1 MKKRLISLLL
11 AFSMALTFL
20 PVGVVSA
27 LAAESGELD
36 LTSDAEVPLKEE
48 GTYDLLPSENAQGHI
63 VIDAPNS
70 TVTLNLKGDI
80 SLAQSQYS
88 FITVKQG
95 TLILEGAEA
104 SVGFSETTSSKK
116 SLITVSSGAKAVLNN
131 GQFNSASSY
140 IVDNSGTVEING
152 NGRYTTST
160 SYVINTQSNSVLTV
174 NGGYFHSA
182 SNGVIYGNQS
192 QKIEINDGTLIS
204 EGLKSPTINLNND
217 QQLYIHGGTIQNLVG
232 GRALDTCRNTTIEEQ
247 NGKKILLE
255 GGNGTYVTIAIVSG
269 AMFNFKS
276 GTVKSQNSAAIRSG
290 ANATINITGGTI
302 RDSLYGV
309 KVQANPASV
318 FIGKDVRFE
327 NNINDICL
335 RPNQVITLA
344 DDYESKLTVLA
355 VTEKDELETDFQLP
369 RRITTNGSA
378 DGQKK
383 LKLRSNNEGAV
394 ILFHDNGDGTG
405 YQEFAE
411 RTGYFVDVVSGT
423 ASLDGGSTPLSPT
436 TQVPE
441 GTPVTLTAAPQKG
454 MEFEQWTVSPA
465 GAVTDPNF
473 DLTASETS
481 FRMPAQ
487 DITLTPQY
495 RPATPPVDPADGS
508 GCTGGAIAAGVA
520 IGGAAAFVSY
530 EFVTDVI
537 LSDLLP
543 AGASIPVTRAEL
555 ARLVW
560 DHAGNPEPVNAPAFA
575 DVDAADDADTA
586 KAAQWC
592 TEQGLLKTVDGRFL
606 PGVWVPRWKVIQVWN
621 KAFPKN

>member
-20 PVGVVSA
+20 PVGAVSA
-27 LAAESGELD
+27 FAAESGELD

-80 SLAQSQYS
+80 SLAQSQCS

-104 SVGFSETTSSKK
+104 SVGFTETTSSKK

-131 GQFNSASSY
+131 GQFNSASAF

-160 SYVINTQSNSVLTV
+160 SYVITTRQNSVLTV

-182 SNGVIYGNQS
+182 SNGVIYGSQS

-217 QQLYIHGGTIQNLVG
+217 QQLYLHGGTIQNLVG

-269 AMFNFKS
+269 ATFNFKS

-302 RDSLYGV
+302 CDSLYGV

-318 FIGKDVRFE
+318 FIGKDVHFE
-327 NNINDICL
+327 NNTNDICL
-335 RPNQVITLA
+335 RPDQVITLE
-344 DDYESKLTVLA
+344 DGFKGNLTVLA
-355 VTEKDELETDFQLP
+355 VTEKDELDTNLQLP
-369 RRITTNGSA
+369 RRITTDGSA

-394 ILFHDNGDGTG
+394 VMFHDNGDGTG
-405 YQEFAE
+405 YQEFVE

-423 ASLDGGSTPLSPT
+423 ASIDGGTPLSPT
-436 TQVPE
+436 TQVPK
-441 GTPVTLTAAPQKG
+441 GTPVTLTAAKQEG

-465 GAVTDPNF
+465 GAVTDLDF
-473 DLTASETS
+473 DPTASETS
-481 FRMPAQ
+481 FRMPPQ

-495 RPATPPVDPADGS
+495 RPAATPVDPADGS

-520 IGGAAAFVSY
+520 IGGAAAFVGY

>member
-20 PVGVVSA
+20 PVGAVSA
-27 LAAESGELD
+27 FAAESGELD
-36 LTSDAEVPLKEE
+36 LTSVAEVPLKEE

-104 SVGFSETTSSKK
+104 SVGFTETTSSNKP
-116 SLITVSSGAKAVLNN
+116 LITVSSGANAVLNN

-160 SYVINTQSNSVLTV
+160 SYVIRTQKNSVLTV

-182 SNGVIYGNQS
+182 SNGVIYGSQS

-204 EGLKSPTINLNND
+204 EGLKSPAINLNND

-255 GGNGTYVTIAIVSG
+255 GGNGTYVTIAVVSG
-269 AMFNFKS
+269 ATFNFKS

-302 RDSLYGV
+302 CDSLYGV

-318 FIGKDVRFE
+318 FIGKDVHFE

-335 RPNQVITLA
+335 RPDQVITLE
-344 DDYESKLTVLA
+344 DGFEGKLTVLA
-355 VTEKDELETDFQLP
+355 VTEKDELDTNLQLP
-369 RRITTNGSA
+369 RRITTDGSA

-405 YQEFAE
+405 YQEFVE

-423 ASLDGGSTPLSPT
+423 ASIDGGTPLSPT
-436 TQVPE
+436 TQVPK
-441 GTPVTLTAAPQKG
+441 GTPVTLTAAPKEG

-473 DLTASETS
+473 DWTASETS
-481 FRMPAQ
+481 FRMPPQ

-495 RPATPPVDPADGS
+495 RPATTVDPADGS

-543 AGASIPVTRAEL
+543 TGASIPVTRAEL

-560 DHAGNPEPVNAPAFA
+560 DHAGRPEPVNAPAFA

-592 TEQGLLKTVDGRFL
+592 TEQGLLKAVDGRFL

>member
-27 LAAESGELD
+27 FAAESGELD

-80 SLAQSQYS
+80 SLAQSQYN

-104 SVGFSETTSSKK
+104 SVGFTETTSSNKP
-116 SLITVSSGAKAVLNN
+116 LITVSSGAKAVLNN

-160 SYVINTQSNSVLTV
+160 SYVIRTQKNSVLTV

-204 EGLKSPTINLNND
+204 EGLKSPAINLNND

-269 AMFNFKS
+269 ATFNFKS

-290 ANATINITGGTI
+290 ANATVNITGGTI
-302 RDSLYGV
+302 CDSLYGV

-378 DGQKK
+378 DGQKR

-394 ILFHDNGDGTG
+394 VMFHDNGDGTG
-405 YQEFAE
+405 YQEFVE

-423 ASLDGGSTPLSPT
+423 ASIDGGTPLSPT
-436 TQVPE
+436 TQVPK

-465 GAVTDPNF
+465 DALTDTDF
-473 DLTASETS
+473 DPTASETS

-495 RPATPPVDPADGS
+495 RPATPSVDPADGS

-520 IGGAAAFVSY
+520 IGGAAAFVGY

-575 DVDAADDADTA
+575 DVDNADDADTA

>member
-27 LAAESGELD
+27 FAAESGELD

-104 SVGFSETTSSKK
+104 SVGFTETTSSNKP
-116 SLITVSSGAKAVLNN
+116 LITVSSGAKAVLNN

-160 SYVINTQSNSVLTV
+160 SYVIRTQKNSVLTV

-204 EGLKSPTINLNND
+204 EGLKSPAINLNND

-269 AMFNFKS
+269 ATFNFKS

-290 ANATINITGGTI
+290 ANATVNITGGTI
-302 RDSLYGV
+302 CDSLYGV

-344 DDYESKLTVLA
+344 DGYESKLTVLA

-378 DGQKK
+378 DGQKR

-394 ILFHDNGDGTG
+394 VMFHDNGDGTG
-405 YQEFAE
+405 YQEFVE

-423 ASLDGGSTPLSPT
+423 ASIDGGTPLSPT
-436 TQVPE
+436 TQVPK

-465 GAVTDPNF
+465 DALTDTDF
-473 DLTASETS
+473 DPTASETS

-495 RPATPPVDPADGS
+495 RPATPSVDPADGS

-520 IGGAAAFVSY
+520 IGGAAAFVGY

>member
-11 AFSMALTFL
+11 AFSMALTLL
-20 PVGVVSA
+20 PVGAVSA
-27 LAAESGELD
+27 FAAESGELD

-104 SVGFSETTSSKK
+104 SVGFTETTSSNKP
-116 SLITVSSGAKAVLNN
+116 LITVSSGANAVLNN

-160 SYVINTQSNSVLTV
+160 SYVIRTQKNSVLTV

-182 SNGVIYGNQS
+182 SNGVIYGSQS

-204 EGLKSPTINLNND
+204 EGLKSPAINLNND

-269 AMFNFKS
+269 ATFNFKS

-290 ANATINITGGTI
+290 ANATVNITGGTI
-302 RDSLYGV
+302 CDSLYGV

-318 FIGKDVRFE
+318 FIGKDVHFE
-327 NNINDICL
+327 NNTNDICL
-335 RPNQVITLA
+335 RPNQVITLE
-344 DDYESKLTVLA
+344 DGFKGNLTVLA
-355 VTEKDELETDFQLP
+355 VTEKDELDTNLQLP
-369 RRITTNGSA
+369 RRITTDGSA
-378 DGQKK
+378 DSQKK

-405 YQEFAE
+405 YQEFVE

-423 ASLDGGSTPLSPT
+423 ASIDGGSTPLSPT
-436 TQVPE
+436 TQVPK
-441 GTPVTLTAAPQKG
+441 GTPVTLTAAKQEG

-465 GAVTDPNF
+465 GAVTDLDF
-473 DLTASETS
+473 DPTASETS

-495 RPATPPVDPADGS
+495 RPATPVDPADGS

-520 IGGAAAFVSY
+520 IGGAAAFVGY

>member
-20 PVGVVSA
+20 PVGAVSA
-27 LAAESGELD
+27 FAAESGELD

-80 SLAQSQYS
+80 ALAQSAYS

-104 SVGFSETTSSKK
+104 SVGFTETTSSNKP
-116 SLITVSSGAKAVLNN
+116 LIAVSSGAKAVLNN
-131 GQFNSASSY
+131 GQFDSASSY

-182 SNGVIYGNQS
+182 SKGVIYGKQS

-204 EGLKSPTINLNND
+204 EGLKSPAINLNND

-269 AMFNFKS
+269 ATFNFKS

-290 ANATINITGGTI
+290 ANATVNITGGTI
-302 RDSLYGV
+302 CDSLYGV

-327 NNINDICL
+327 NNTNDICL
-335 RPNQVITLA
+335 RPNQVITLE
-344 DDYESKLTVLA
+344 DGFKGNHTVLA
-355 VTEKDELETDFQLP
+355 VTEEDEPDTNLQLP

-394 ILFHDNGDGTG
+394 VLFHDNGDGTG
-405 YQEFAE
+405 YQEFVE

-423 ASLDGGSTPLSPT
+423 ASLDGGSTPLSHT
-436 TQVPE
+436 TQVPK
-441 GTPVTLTAAPQKG
+441 GTPVTLTAAPQDG

-465 GAVTDPNF
+465 GAVTDLDF
-473 DLTASETS
+473 DPTASKTS

-495 RPATPPVDPADGS
+495 RPATPSVDPADGS

-520 IGGAAAFVSY
+520 IGGAAAFVGY

-621 KAFPKN
+621 KAFPNN

>member
-27 LAAESGELD
+27 FAAESGELD

-290 ANATINITGGTI
+290 ANATVNITGGTI

-394 ILFHDNGDGTG
+394 VMFHDNGDGTG
-405 YQEFAE
+405 YQEFVE

-441 GTPVTLTAAPQKG
+441 GTPVTLTAAPKDG

-575 DVDAADDADTA
+575 DVDNADDADTA

>member
-27 LAAESGELD
+27 FAAESGELD

-104 SVGFSETTSSKK
+104 SVGFTETTSSNKP
-116 SLITVSSGAKAVLNN
+116 LITVSSGAKAVLNN

-160 SYVINTQSNSVLTV
+160 SYVIRTQKNSVLTV

-204 EGLKSPTINLNND
+204 EGLKSPAINLNND

-269 AMFNFKS
+269 ATFNFKS

-290 ANATINITGGTI
+290 ANATVNITGGTI
-302 RDSLYGV
+302 CDSLYGV

-378 DGQKK
+378 DGQKR

-394 ILFHDNGDGTG
+394 VMFHDNGDGTG
-405 YQEFAE
+405 YQEFVE

-423 ASLDGGSTPLSPT
+423 ASIDGGTPLSPT
-436 TQVPE
+436 TQVPK

-465 GAVTDPNF
+465 DALTDTDF
-473 DLTASETS
+473 DPTASETS

-495 RPATPPVDPADGS
+495 RPATPSVDPADGS

-520 IGGAAAFVSY
+520 IGGAAAFVGY

-575 DVDAADDADTA
+575 DVDNADDADTA

>member
-20 PVGVVSA
+20 PVGAVSA
-27 LAAESGELD
+27 FAAESGELD

-70 TVTLNLKGDI
+70 TVTLNLKGNI
-80 SLAQSQYS
+80 ALAQSDYS

-104 SVGFSETTSSKK
+104 SVGFTETTSSNKP
-116 SLITVSSGAKAVLNN
+116 LIAVSSGANAVLNN

-160 SYVINTQSNSVLTV
+160 SYVIRTQKNSVLTV

-182 SNGVIYGNQS
+182 SNGVIYGSQS

-217 QQLYIHGGTIQNLVG
+217 QQLYLHGGTIQNLVG

-269 AMFNFKS
+269 ATFNFKS

-290 ANATINITGGTI
+290 TNATINITGGTI
-302 RDSLYGV
+302 CDSLYGV

-327 NNINDICL
+327 NNTNDICL
-335 RPNQVITLA
+335 RPNQVITLE
-344 DDYESKLTVLA
+344 DGFKGNLTVLA
-355 VTEKDELETDFQLP
+355 VTEKDELDTNLQLP
-369 RRITTNGSA
+369 RRITTDGSA

-405 YQEFAE
+405 YQEFVE
-411 RTGYFVDVVSGT
+411 RTGYFVDVASGT
-423 ASLDGGSTPLSPT
+423 ASIDGGTPLSPT
-436 TQVPE
+436 TQVPK
-441 GTPVTLTAAPQKG
+441 GTPVTLTAAKQEG

-481 FRMPAQ
+481 FRMPPQ

-495 RPATPPVDPADGS
+495 RPATPSVDPADGS

-560 DHAGNPEPVNAPAFA
+560 DHAGRPEPVNAPAFA
-575 DVDAADDADTA
+575 DVDNADDADTA

>member
-20 PVGVVSA
+20 PVGAVSA
-27 LAAESGELD
+27 FAAESGELD

-80 SLAQSQYS
+80 TLAQSQYS

-104 SVGFSETTSSKK
+104 SVGFTETTSSNKP
-116 SLITVSSGAKAVLNN
+116 LIAVSSGANAVLNN
-131 GQFNSASSY
+131 GQFDSASSY

-160 SYVINTQSNSVLTV
+160 SYVINTRQNSVLTV

-182 SNGVIYGNQS
+182 SKGVIYGSQS

-269 AMFNFKS
+269 ATFNFKS

-290 ANATINITGGTI
+290 ANATVNITGGTI
-302 RDSLYGV
+302 CDSLYGV

-335 RPNQVITLA
+335 RPNQVITLE
-344 DDYESKLTVLA
+344 DGFKGNHTVLA
-355 VTEKDELETDFQLP
+355 VTEEDEPDTNLQLP
-369 RRITTNGSA
+369 RRITTDGSA

-394 ILFHDNGDGTG
+394 VLFHDNGDGTG
-405 YQEFAE
+405 YQEFVE

-436 TQVPE
+436 TQVPK
-441 GTPVTLTAAPQKG
+441 GTPVTLTAAPQDG

-465 GAVTDPNF
+465 GAVTDLDF
-473 DLTASETS
+473 DPTASKTS

-495 RPATPPVDPADGS
+495 RPATPSVDPADGS

-520 IGGAAAFVSY
+520 IGGAAAFVGY

-560 DHAGNPEPVNAPAFA
+560 DHAGSPEPVNAPAFA

-592 TEQGLLKTVDGRFL
+592 TEQGLLKAVDGRFL

>member
-20 PVGVVSA
+20 PVGAVSA

-36 LTSDAEVPLKEE
+36 LTSDAEVQLKEE

-104 SVGFSETTSSKK
+104 SVGFSESTSSKK

-160 SYVINTQSNSVLTV
+160 SYVIRTQSNSVLTI

-182 SNGVIYGNQS
+182 SNGVIYGSQS

-269 AMFNFKS
+269 ATFNFKS

-302 RDSLYGV
+302 CDSLYGV

-355 VTEKDELETDFQLP
+355 VTEKDQPETDFQLP

-405 YQEFAE
+405 YQEFVE

-441 GTPVTLTAAPQKG
+441 GTPVTLTAAPREG

-465 GAVTDPNF
+465 GAVTDTNF
-473 DLTASETS
+473 DPTASETS
-481 FRMPAQ
+481 FRMPPH

-495 RPATPPVDPADGS
+495 RPATPVDPADGS

-560 DHAGNPEPVNAPAFA
+560 DHAGRPEPVNAPAFA

>member
-20 PVGVVSA
+20 PVGAVSA

-36 LTSDAEVPLKEE
+36 LTSDAEVQLKEE

-104 SVGFSETTSSKK
+104 SVGFSESTSSKK

-160 SYVINTQSNSVLTV
+160 SYVIRTQSNSVLTI

-182 SNGVIYGNQS
+182 SNGVIYGSQS

-269 AMFNFKS
+269 ATFNFKS

-290 ANATINITGGTI
+290 ANATVNITGGTI
-302 RDSLYGV
+302 CDSLYGV

-355 VTEKDELETDFQLP
+355 VTEKDQPETDFQLP

-383 LKLRSNNEGAV
+383 LKLRSNNKGAV

-441 GTPVTLTAAPQKG
+441 GTPVTLTAAPQDG

-495 RPATPPVDPADGS
+495 RPATPVDPADGS

-520 IGGAAAFVSY
+520 IGGAAAFVGY

>member
-20 PVGVVSA
+20 PVGAVSA

-104 SVGFSETTSSKK
+104 SVGFSESTSSKK

-160 SYVINTQSNSVLTV
+160 SYVIRTQSNSVLTV

-182 SNGVIYGNQS
+182 SNGVIYGSQS

-269 AMFNFKS
+269 ATFNFKS

-302 RDSLYGV
+302 CDSLYGV

-318 FIGKDVRFE
+318 FIGKDVHFE
-327 NNINDICL
+327 NNTNDICL

-344 DDYESKLTVLA
+344 DDFEGNHTVLA

-394 ILFHDNGDGTG
+394 VLFHDNGDGTG
-405 YQEFAE
+405 YQEFVE

-423 ASLDGGSTPLSPT
+423 ASIDGGTPLSPT
-436 TQVPE
+436 TQVPK

-465 GAVTDPNF
+465 GAVTDLDF
-473 DLTASETS
+473 DPTASETS

-495 RPATPPVDPADGS
+495 RPATPSDDPADGS

-520 IGGAAAFVSY
+520 IGGAAAFVGY

-592 TEQGLLKTVDGRFL
+592 TEQGLLKVVDGRFL

>member
-20 PVGVVSA
+20 PVGAVSA
-27 LAAESGELD
+27 FAAESGELD

-80 SLAQSQYS
+80 ALAQSAYS

-104 SVGFSETTSSKK
+104 SVGFTETTSSNKP
-116 SLITVSSGAKAVLNN
+116 LIAVSSGAKAVLNN
-131 GQFNSASSY
+131 GQFDSASSY

-182 SNGVIYGNQS
+182 SKGVIYGKQS

-204 EGLKSPTINLNND
+204 EGLKSPAINLNND

-269 AMFNFKS
+269 ATFNFKS

-290 ANATINITGGTI
+290 ANATVNITGGTI
-302 RDSLYGV
+302 CDSLYGV

-327 NNINDICL
+327 NNTNDICL
-335 RPNQVITLA
+335 RPNQVITLE
-344 DDYESKLTVLA
+344 DGFKGNHTVLA
-355 VTEKDELETDFQLP
+355 VTEEDEPDTNLQLP

-394 ILFHDNGDGTG
+394 VLFHDNGDGTG
-405 YQEFAE
+405 YQEFVE

-436 TQVPE
+436 TQVPK
-441 GTPVTLTAAPQKG
+441 GTPVTLTAAPQDG

-465 GAVTDPNF
+465 GAVTDLDF
-473 DLTASETS
+473 DPTASKTS

-495 RPATPPVDPADGS
+495 RPATPSVDPADGS

-520 IGGAAAFVSY
+520 IGGAAAFVGY

>member
-11 AFSMALTFL
+11 ALSMALTFL
-20 PVGVVSA
+20 PVGAVSA
-27 LAAESGELD
+27 FAAESGELD

-104 SVGFSETTSSKK
+104 SVGFSETTSSNKP
-116 SLITVSSGAKAVLNN
+116 LITVSSGANAVLNN

-160 SYVINTQSNSVLTV
+160 SYVVRTQKNSVLTV

-182 SNGVIYGNQS
+182 SNGVIYGSQS

-255 GGNGTYVTIAIVSG
+255 GGNGTYVTIAVVSG
-269 AMFNFKS
+269 ATFNFKS

-302 RDSLYGV
+302 CDSLYGV
-309 KVQANPASV
+309 KVQANPTSV
-318 FIGKDVRFE
+318 SIGKDVRFE
-327 NNINDICL
+327 NNTNDICL
-335 RPNQVITLA
+335 RPDQVITLE
-344 DDYESKLTVLA
+344 DGFKGNLTVLA
-355 VTEKDELETDFQLP
+355 VTEKDELDTNLQLP
-369 RRITTNGSA
+369 RRITTDGSA

-405 YQEFAE
+405 YQEFVE

-423 ASLDGGSTPLSPT
+423 ASIDGGTPLSPT
-436 TQVPE
+436 TQVPK
-441 GTPVTLTAAPQKG
+441 GTPVTLTAAPKEG

-481 FRMPAQ
+481 FRMPPQ

-495 RPATPPVDPADGS
+495 RPATTVDPADGS

-520 IGGAAAFVSY
+520 IGGAAAFVGY

-560 DHAGNPEPVNAPAFA
+560 DHAGRPEPVNAPAFA
-575 DVDAADDADTA
+575 DVDNADDADTA

-592 TEQGLLKTVDGRFL
+592 VEQGLLKAVDGRFL

>member
-20 PVGVVSA
+20 PVGAVSA

-80 SLAQSQYS
+80 ALAQSAYS

-104 SVGFSETTSSKK
+104 SVGFTETTSSNKP
-116 SLITVSSGAKAVLNN
+116 LIAVSSGAKAVLNN
-131 GQFNSASSY
+131 GQFDSASSY

-182 SNGVIYGNQS
+182 SKGVIYGKQS

-204 EGLKSPTINLNND
+204 EGLKSPAINLNND

-269 AMFNFKS
+269 ATFNFKS

-290 ANATINITGGTI
+290 ANATVNITGGTI
-302 RDSLYGV
+302 CDSLYGV

-327 NNINDICL
+327 NNTNDICL
-335 RPNQVITLA
+335 RPNQVITLE
-344 DDYESKLTVLA
+344 DGFKGNHTVLA
-355 VTEKDELETDFQLP
+355 VTEEDEPDTNLQLP

-394 ILFHDNGDGTG
+394 VLFHDNGDGTG
-405 YQEFAE
+405 YQEFVE

-436 TQVPE
+436 TQVPK
-441 GTPVTLTAAPQKG
+441 GTPVTLTAAPQDG

-465 GAVTDPNF
+465 GAVTDLDF
-473 DLTASETS
+473 DPTASKTS

-495 RPATPPVDPADGS
+495 RPATPSVDPADGS

-520 IGGAAAFVSY
+520 IGGAAAFVGY

>member
-20 PVGVVSA
+20 PVGAVSA
-27 LAAESGELD
+27 FAAESGELD

-104 SVGFSETTSSKK
+104 SVGFTETTSSNKP
-116 SLITVSSGAKAVLNN
+116 LIAVSSGANAVLNN

-160 SYVINTQSNSVLTV
+160 SYVIRTQSNSVLTV

-182 SNGVIYGNQS
+182 SNGVIYGSQS

-255 GGNGTYVTIAIVSG
+255 GGNGTYVTIAVVSG
-269 AMFNFKS
+269 ATFNFKS

-302 RDSLYGV
+302 CDSLYGV
-309 KVQANPASV
+309 KVQANPTSV
-318 FIGKDVRFE
+318 SIGKDVRFE
-327 NNINDICL
+327 NNTNDICL
-335 RPNQVITLA
+335 RPDQVITLE
-344 DDYESKLTVLA
+344 DGFKGNLTVLA
-355 VTEKDELETDFQLP
+355 VTEKDELDTNLQLP
-369 RRITTNGSA
+369 RRITTDGSA

-405 YQEFAE
+405 YQEFVE

-423 ASLDGGSTPLSPT
+423 ASIDGGTPLSPT
-436 TQVPE
+436 TQVPK
-441 GTPVTLTAAPQKG
+441 GTPVTLTAAKQDG

-465 GAVTDPNF
+465 GAVTDLDF
-473 DLTASETS
+473 DPTASETS

-495 RPATPPVDPADGS
+495 RPATPSVDPSDGS

-520 IGGAAAFVSY
+520 IGGAAAFVGY

-560 DHAGNPEPVNAPAFA
+560 DHAGRPEPVNAPAFA

-592 TEQGLLKTVDGRFL
+592 VEQGLLKTVDGRFL

>member
-20 PVGVVSA
+20 PVGAVSA
-27 LAAESGELD
+27 FAAESGELD

-80 SLAQSQYS
+80 ALAQSAYS

-104 SVGFSETTSSKK
+104 SVGFSETTSSNKP
-116 SLITVSSGAKAVLNN
+116 LIAVSSGANAVLNN
-131 GQFNSASSY
+131 GQFDSASSY

-182 SNGVIYGNQS
+182 SKGVIYGSQS

-204 EGLKSPTINLNND
+204 EGLKSPAINLNND

-269 AMFNFKS
+269 ATFNFKS

-290 ANATINITGGTI
+290 ANATVNITGGTI
-302 RDSLYGV
+302 CDSLYGV

-327 NNINDICL
+327 NNTNDICL
-335 RPNQVITLA
+335 RPNQVITLE
-344 DDYESKLTVLA
+344 DGFKGNHTVLA
-355 VTEKDELETDFQLP
+355 VTEEDEPDTNLQLP
-369 RRITTNGSA
+369 RRITTDGSA

-394 ILFHDNGDGTG
+394 VMFHDNGDGTG
-405 YQEFAE
+405 YQEFVE

-436 TQVPE
+436 TQVPK
-441 GTPVTLTAAPQKG
+441 GTPVTLTAASQDG

-465 GAVTDPNF
+465 GAVTDRDF
-473 DLTASETS
+473 DPTASETS

-495 RPATPPVDPADGS
+495 RPATHDDPADGS

-520 IGGAAAFVSY
+520 IGGAAAFVGY

-560 DHAGNPEPVNAPAFA
+560 DHAGRPEPVNAPAFA